1 VAAGVVQVLAFEEDA
16 GTSTVLSETMSF
28 GDDGRATGVGAV
40 KFGKFV
46 GESGIGLRG
55 GIGSL
60 EFIQGVNEGL
70 RDETPAKL
78 AVVGT

>member
-1 VAAGVVQVLAFEEDA
+1 
-16 GTSTVLSETMSF
+16 MSF
-28 GDDGRATGVGAV
+28 SDDGRATGVGAV

-55 GIGSL
+55 GVGGL
-60 EFIQGVNEGL
+60 EFVQGVDEGL
-70 RDETPAKL
+70 RDETTAKL